1 MVSRI
6 FTALSGRDIPE
17 IIGKTNEIS
26 IVVYLGSFGLR
37 TKLLCFIRK
46 LTVELVNPY
55 KRWRIQWV
63 IFAIKCNL

>member
-1 MVSRI
+1 MVSKI
-6 FTALSGRDIPE
+6 FSALSGRYIPE

-26 IVVYLGSFGLR
+26 IVAYLGSFGLG
-37 TKLLCFIRK
+37 TKLICFFGK
-46 LTVELVNPY
+46 LTVEIVNPY